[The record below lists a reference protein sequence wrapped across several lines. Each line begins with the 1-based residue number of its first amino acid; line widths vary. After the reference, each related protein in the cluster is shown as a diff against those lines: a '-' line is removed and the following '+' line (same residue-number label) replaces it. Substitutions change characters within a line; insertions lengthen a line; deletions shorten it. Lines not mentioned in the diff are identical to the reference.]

1 MNMIFFSY
9 NAAAAM
15 LDAEKM
21 MTNFSEIKLLLCF
34 PITFFFKV
42 LKYQRNKYRCF
53 FTALEHPQRGK
64 KKGVKFLWLLC
75 YSNMVHT
82 LMQKNNDLWT
92 NEVTDGF
99 PYKQTAI
106 IFSTLWLWVPLPHLS
121 MSMWSY
127 LLDNIFVPF
136 ISLCGLK
143 SEKTLELLI
152 N

>member
-1 MNMIFFSY
+1 
-9 NAAAAM
+9 M

-53 FTALEHPQRGK
+53 FTALEHPQRER
-64 KKGVKFLWLLC
+64 KGVKFLWLILSC
-75 YSNMVHT
+75 RKIMIYELMNLLMV
-82 LMQKNNDLWT
+82 
-92 NEVTDGF
+92 GF

-143 SEKTLELLI
+143 SEKTNHFSRNFLTLELLI

>member
-42 LKYQRNKYRCF
+42 LKYQGNKYRCF

-64 KKGVKFLWLLC
+64 KKGVKFLWLILSC
-75 YSNMVHT
+75 RKIMIYELMKLLMVFP
-82 LMQKNNDLWT
+82 T
-92 NEVTDGF
+92 N
-99 PYKQTAI
+99 KQ
-106 IFSTLWLWVPLPHLS
+106 L
-121 MSMWSY
+121 
-127 LLDNIFVPF
+127 
-136 ISLCGLK
+136 
-143 SEKTLELLI
+143 
-152 N
+152 

>member
-42 LKYQRNKYRCF
+42 LKYQRNKYSRCF
-53 FTALEHPQRGK
+53 FTALEHPQRR

-75 YSNMVHT
+75 YSNTTYSH
-82 LMQKNNDLWT
+82 
-92 NEVTDGF
+92 
-99 PYKQTAI
+99 A
-106 IFSTLWLWVPLPHLS
+106 
-121 MSMWSY
+121 
-127 LLDNIFVPF
+127 
-136 ISLCGLK
+136 
-143 SEKTLELLI
+143 EK
-152 N
+152 

>member
-1 MNMIFFSY
+1 MAFMPVY
-9 NAAAAM
+9 
-15 LDAEKM
+15 
-21 MTNFSEIKLLLCF
+21 
-34 PITFFFKV
+34 
-42 LKYQRNKYRCF
+42 Y
-53 FTALEHPQRGK
+53 
-64 KKGVKFLWLLC
+64 
-75 YSNMVHT
+75 T

-92 NEVTDGF
+92 NEVTGF

-143 SEKTLELLI
+143 SEKTNHFSRNFLTLELLI

>member
-1 MNMIFFSY
+1 
-9 NAAAAM
+9 M
-15 LDAEKM
+15 LFYSTGTSTKRKEGG
-21 MTNFSEIKLLLCF
+21 
-34 PITFFFKV
+34 KV
-42 LKYQRNKYRCF
+42 FMAY
-53 FTALEHPQRGK
+53 
-64 KKGVKFLWLLC
+64 
-75 YSNMVHT
+75 T

-143 SEKTLELLI
+143 SEKTNHLALE
-152 N
+152 